1 MRDNPTLQMFASL
14 AVLFL
19 LYFGPTQC
27 QRAQLAEQ
35 RSAELVK
42 DLDRA
47 IERKDWDRLRGIVDD
62 FATSGGGDQR
72 YEVDNHGW
80 HATE

>member
-1 MRDNPTLQMFASL
+1 MSEGSRFRAL
-14 AVLFL
+14 AFLFL

-27 QRAQLAEQ
+27 QRANLAEQ

-47 IERKDWDRLRGIVDD
+47 IQMKDWELVAGIVED
-62 FATSGGGDQR
+62 FALSGAGGGD
-72 YEVDNHGW
+72 YEVDNRGW
-80 HATE
+80 HLAD